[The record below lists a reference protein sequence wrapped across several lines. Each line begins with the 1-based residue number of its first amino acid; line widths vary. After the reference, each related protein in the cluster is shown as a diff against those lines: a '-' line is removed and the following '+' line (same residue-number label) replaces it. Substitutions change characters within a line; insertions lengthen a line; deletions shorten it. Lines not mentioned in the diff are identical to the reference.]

1 MNHDSPNTPVFLRFI
16 NMIVNDAIVQ
26 LDEALQVCYTC
37 ANISTFIISLPLY
50 VKSVATIRE
59 EELLKDSGEWES
71 LSKEDKQQHRARLDE
86 ASMYAKNRNLLS
98 VRTVNTLGLITQDIT
113 KLVSATMLVLL
124 FNFPL

>member
-59 EELLKDSGEWES
+59 EELLKDSGEWERES
-71 LSKEDKQQHRARLDE
+71 SDEKGDAWIYSKRYIPMNSYVYHPHCQVE
-86 ASMYAKNRNLLS
+86 S
-98 VRTVNTLGLITQDIT
+98 
-113 KLVSATMLVLL
+113 
-124 FNFPL
+124 